1 MDHSLWHF
9 QSNVLGL
16 CLEAR
21 LFSLVA
27 KLLLFCHLF
36 TGHHM
41 NRRGV
46 IVGTMGN
53 SALLTPD
60 SSHFQEWTL
69 FNVLSAFWSLSQ
81 PLIWLLMKMCLV
93 VSMLYEEIF
102 FFFFLKLPLLGLKI
116 CFGFVKCVHFKM
128 CPSLSFPLSEYACA
142 YLCIEA
148 FLSLWKSLVDYL
160 HCPWPTVASFM
171 VLLPNLVPSL
181 R

>member
-1 MDHSLWHF
+1 MAFPEQCSWALSRSTSLLSGSKTVAFLPSLYRSPHEQKRGHCWNHGQLCSFNPKLQSFSRMNTF
-9 QSNVLGL
+9 Q
-16 CLEAR
+16 C
-21 LFSLVA
+21 
-27 KLLLFCHLF
+27 
-36 TGHHM
+36 
-41 NRRGV
+41 
-46 IVGTMGN
+46 IVG
-53 SALLTPD
+53 LLVT
-60 SSHFQEWTL
+60 F
-69 FNVLSAFWSLSQ
+69 SAFDMV
-81 PLIWLLMKMCLV
+81 IDENVFGCLYA
-93 VSMLYEEIF
+93 LWRDFF